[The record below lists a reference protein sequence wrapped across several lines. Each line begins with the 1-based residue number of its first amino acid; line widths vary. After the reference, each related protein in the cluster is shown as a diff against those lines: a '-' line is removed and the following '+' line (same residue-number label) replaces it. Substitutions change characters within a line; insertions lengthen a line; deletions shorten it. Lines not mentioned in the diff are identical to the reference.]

1 MTSAYMPRASTSA
14 RRYDCVILLDFLTA
28 MTSAYAKSQ
37 EGLKTLIRLVEDMG
51 NEESRKANPSHD
63 HSSSCTT

>member
-28 MTSAYAKSQ
+28 MTSAYAIMQSQ
-37 EGLKTLIRLVEDMG
+37 EGLKTLIRLVEVT
-51 NEESRKANPSHD
+51 RKVEKHPSHD